1 MDKENKYYGIIE
13 NLVRNHKKF
22 SGLEAII
29 EDIIDDVYTH
39 SQTVIETINDE
50 SVITSYLTKVVS
62 TSIITVPKRLNYKN
76 ESTHQTANYSIPVK
90 TITQIVQEQEELKP
104 KTVENKEQEPLNE
117 ELIEVAQD
125 EIIEDADDTLAS
137 LVVEE
142 EIIEDE
148 DKFTLDIAEEEK
160 EPEQESASVN
170 SNFVDKMINSITE
183 DTIKENGL
191 SEDIEEDL
199 ENVLTNVD
207 AKEEPDVQEFDA
219 IEDDENIV
227 ENIYFNEEAEQSDDI
242 VESVYANDEAEQ
254 SNDIIENVYADD
266 EIEQPDDIIEN
277 IFTNEEAEQSNDIVE
292 NTYTNE
298 EAEQSNDI
306 VENTYTNEE
315 VEPLE
320 DIIEEQDQ
328 SANVDILDE
337 NIETIGLETDAFEN
351 IEENNEIETLDF
363 SDSHFDDE
371 QIGLEEGSLG
381 EIEEN
386 DLLEVTD
393 DDSEASIGFIDDTEE
408 ELLESDN
415 IMDITLEGD
424 DSSSDLMIS
433 ENNDESEVAE
443 RVDFKPVDYS
453 VFEYNPDEKGN
464 YYENDDIAVKLLE
477 IDKQEPNL
485 NILKIFDLK
494 YKQNMTVDEITA
506 ELNLEQKDVIA
517 ALDMMVELI

>member
-104 KTVENKEQEPLNE
+104 KTVENKEQVSLNE
-117 ELIEVAQD
+117 ELIDVAQD
-125 EIIEDADDTLAS
+125 EIIEEADDALAS

-142 EIIEDE
+142 EIVEDE

-277 IFTNEEAEQSNDIVE
+277 ILTND
-292 NTYTNE
+292 